1 MRGVSNLDK
10 EWLHGTVI
18 SPCKIQEQC
27 ERRTVENN
35 CRLSKPTSS
44 IGRAIFHSRLNVVG
58 GVEQKRKR
66 KRDEQA
72 SDEKD
77 AKPGTRAQMISS
89 TTNVEQE
96 KAISREFRF

>member
-1 MRGVSNLDK
+1 MGLSSHHAKFRSNA
-10 EWLHGTVI
+10 
-18 SPCKIQEQC
+18 SAEQS
-27 ERRTVENN
+27 RTN

-44 IGRAIFHSRLNVVG
+44 IGRAIFHSPLNVVG

-89 TTNVEQE
+89 TTNVE
-96 KAISREFRF
+96 